1 MPGKRVI
8 VLSFCPAPAG
18 RGNRLEIWIPSGVH
32 PADGRSM
39 GTRPPHGWLFRMKI
53 ACTLFVL
60 SIVLMNGVAG
70 IRQAL
75 RLFGKRFRSCQGR
88 IVTSVVR
95 GADPADWRENDPEIR
110 MFWPQVEFDYEVGG
124 RTFRGDQF
132 SFAKV
137 GSSVIG
143 EIETKLRQYPA
154 GAVVEV
160 FFNEADPAEA
170 FLIHPGKHAY
180 TSLLLVAVFLLVGG
194 LLLFIIW
201 RWVD

>member
-1 MPGKRVI
+1 MEIRISSGIQRV
-8 VLSFCPAPAG
+8 
-18 RGNRLEIWIPSGVH
+18 N
-32 PADGRSM
+32 GRSM

-60 SIVLMNGVAG
+60 SIVLINGVAG

-75 RLFGKRFRSCQGR
+75 QLFGKRFRSCQGR
-88 IVTSVVR
+88 IVTSMAR

-124 RTFRGDQF
+124 RTFRGNQI

-137 GSSVIG
+137 GSSVMR
-143 EIETKLRQYPA
+143 EIETKLRLYPA

-160 FFNEADPAEA
+160 FYNEVDPAEA

-180 TSLLLVAVFLLVGG
+180 TSLLMVAVFLLVGG
-194 LLLFIIW
+194 LLLFMVW